1 MTAEVINYNNISNS
15 KIFDILQSAIL
26 GGVKKENYQVI
37 KEGKPLKSSFLIIKS
52 DPESYTRNK
61 LEPYIKK
68 FLPDVEL
75 HAEIHKK
82 TSLGNLRKPDG
93 LISSKDMK
101 INKNLLIEW
110 EPFNEDL
117 RIKKDHGINQ
127 AKLWISD
134 INIGNQSNALVT
146 NGKEWIF
153 IKTKEIKGEIRV
165 IEQELSVKEALELM
179 ENVYKAEKIH
189 EKPIEEAV
197 DITEKFY
204 NWYVALIHGGEY
216 IDKENVKNF
225 IPKGVSLLNNVAFAS
240 TEQEK
245 NDFIRLNFT
254 RLIFIRILSE
264 YGIIK
269 DDILNF
275 LKNTKPEDFYNRI
288 NQLFFE
294 TLNTPLNLRENLP
307 KIYEKIPFLNG
318 DLFRKKE
325 IDDRGLKIQRESF
338 VQAIQFLRTFNFKKE
353 YEDLEKNY
361 KIDNTIDPEILG
373 HILEKTIE
381 DRKGSGVYYTPQ
393 VITEYMAE
401 EIIEACLKNQIIEFL
416 KKREDIQWKYI
427 DRFNDVFD
435 LDKLILKKVYK
446 QIIKPLKICDPAVGS
461 GAFLLSYGNML
472 FNIRKNILKKI
483 ELSETNYDIK
493 KEIIQNNLYGV
504 DIKEP
509 SVDICKLR
517 LWLWIIEKQEPEPL
531 PNIDF
536 NIRKGNSLIGYT
548 NTETIKIDHE
558 DISSWVKKGNLM
570 DIFLERNELIKQY
583 YSIEDPLKQKK
594 LKKDIDMVTKEF
606 NEKLNL
612 ALVNDLSKE
621 KLKVNIEDLKKLDI
635 FHWIMEFS
643 EVFEKKNGFDIII
656 GNPPYFRITSAPKLE
671 QKIIG
676 KLGILKNYH
685 HGQGDIHYDFTVRSY
700 ELLRE
705 GGYFT
710 FITSR
715 YWLESAYSN
724 YLKKFFKERVKLLKI
739 IDFREQLL
747 FKGVDIHNSIL
758 SYTKK
763 QPSSNRNFF
772 EVFLFNEDFAKELKN
787 LDLKDY
793 LEKAGEFDL
802 GNWKNDENWAFTPK
816 LHKELF
822 MKIKKI
828 RTKLGDDY
836 NCNQY
841 TNSFRRKH
849 KPILIFDDKPKQI
862 PEEYLRKYR
871 KMGEVRKFC
880 VEPLISKY
888 VVVIHNKEKAWKD
901 SQLKR
906 YLLSNNISKVDLIE
920 IKKESVKNID
930 KFDEVIYIGYRIP
943 RLVYNFT
950 YEDNKTCID
959 NTYFITKKKVT
970 AFSLKYLTAVLNSN
984 LMRYFIDI
992 MGKKKEQEIE
1002 IGSTFIKNLPIIL
1015 RRGSLE
1021 TVKLNQINIIEQI
1034 VSDIIELEKKNENI
1048 DEKVNQLNEFIYNL
1062 YDVTEEEKT
1071 LIIDYISEK
1080 MSKLYY

>member
-1 MTAEVINYNNISNS
+1 MTAEIINYNSFSNEEISN
-15 KIFDILQSAIL
+15 ILQSAIL
-26 GGVKKENYQVI
+26 EGIKKENQQVI
-37 KEGKPLKSSFLIIKS
+37 KEGKPLKSKFLIIES

-61 LEPYIKK
+61 LEPHIKK
-68 FLPDVEL
+68 FLPDIEL

-93 LISSKDMK
+93 FISSKDMK

-117 RIKKDHGINQ
+117 RAKKDHGINQ

-134 INIGNQSNALVT
+134 INIGNQNNALVT

-153 IKTKEIKGEIRV
+153 IKAIEIKGEIRV
-165 IEQELSVKEALELM
+165 VEQEFSVKEAFKLM
-179 ENVYKAEKIH
+179 ENVYKAEKIR
-189 EKPIEEAV
+189 EIPIEEAV

-216 IDKENVKNF
+216 IDKENKKKS
-225 IPKGVSLLNNVAFAS
+225 IYKEDSLLNNVVFAS
-240 TEQEK
+240 TKQEK
-245 NDFIRLNFT
+245 KDFIRLNFT

-294 TLNTPLNLRENLP
+294 TLNTPLNIRENLP

-325 IDDRGLKIQRESF
+325 IDNKGLKIQRESF
-338 VQAIQFLRTFNFKKE
+338 IQAIQFLRTFNFKKE
-353 YEDLEKNY
+353 YENLEKNY

-373 HILEKTIE
+373 HIFEKTIE

-393 VITEYMAE
+393 VITEYMAKG
-401 EIIEACLKNQIIEFL
+401 IIEAYLKNQVIEFL

-427 DRFNDVFD
+427 ENFNDIFD
-435 LDKLILKKVYK
+435 LDKLILKKVYL
-446 QIIKPLKICDPAVGS
+446 QIIKLLKICDPAVGS
-461 GAFLLSYGNML
+461 GAFLLSCGNIL

-483 ELSETNYDIK
+483 ELSESNYDIK

-509 SVDICKLR
+509 AVDICKLR

-548 NTETIKIDHE
+548 NTETIKIDPK
-558 DISSWVKKGNLM
+558 DISSWVKKGNLI

-583 YSIEDPLKQKK
+583 YSIEDPLKQKN
-594 LKKDIDMVTKEF
+594 LKKDIDIITKDF
-606 NEKLNL
+606 NKKLNE

-621 KLKVNIEDLKKLDI
+621 GVKVNTENLTELGI
-635 FHWIMEFS
+635 FHWIMEYP
-643 EVFEKKNGFDIII
+643 EVFEKRNGFDIII
-656 GNPPYFRITSAPKLE
+656 GNPPYFRITFAPKLE

-676 KLGILKNYH
+676 KLGILNKYH
-685 HGQGDIHYDFTVRSY
+685 HGQGDVHYDFTVRSY

-715 YWLESAYSN
+715 YWLESAYAN

-758 SYTKK
+758 SYTKQ
-763 QPSSNRNFF
+763 QPLRKLNFF
-772 EVFLFNEDFAKELKN
+772 EVFLFDEDFARELKS
-787 LDLKDY
+787 LDLNDY
-793 LEKAGEFDL
+793 LEKAGQFDL

-822 MKIKKI
+822 MKIKKFK
-828 RTKLGDDY
+828 TKLGDDY

-841 TNSFRRKH
+841 SNSFRKKH
-849 KPILIFDDKPKQI
+849 KPILIFDEKPTQI

-871 KMGEVRKFC
+871 KMGEIRKFC
-880 VEPLISKY
+880 VEPLINKY
-888 VVVIHNKEKAWKD
+888 IVIIHNREKAWNDTK
-901 SQLKR
+901 LKR
-906 YLLSNNISKVDLIE
+906 YLLSNSMSKSDLIE
-920 IKKESVKNID
+920 IKKESEKNID

-950 YEDNKTCID
+950 YVDNKTYVD
-959 NTYFITKKKVT
+959 NTYFITKKKST
-970 AFSLKYLTAVLNSN
+970 AFSLKYVTAVLNSN

-992 MGKKKEQEIE
+992 MGKKKENEIE

-1015 RRGSLE
+1015 RRGSLNDF
-1021 TVKLNQINIIEQI
+1021 KLKKIKLIEQI
-1034 VSDIIELEKKNENI
+1034 VSDIIKLEKLNEDV
-1048 DEKVNQLNEFIYNL
+1048 DEKINQLNDLIYNL
-1062 YDVTEEEKT
+1062 FEITEEEKI
-1071 LIIDYISEK
+1071 LINDYISEK
-1080 MSKLYY
+1080 LLKLYN

>member
-1 MTAEVINYNNISNS
+1 MASQVFNYNDLSNE
-15 KIFDILQSAIL
+15 KIIDIFQSAIL
-26 GGVKKENYQVI
+26 KGVKLEKYKQI
-37 KEGKPLKSSFLIIKS
+37 KDGKALESRFLIIES

-61 LEPYIKK
+61 LEPQIKN
-68 FLPDVEL
+68 FLPNVEL

-82 TSLGNLRKPDG
+82 TSLGKLKKPDAS
-93 LISSKDMK
+93 IASKDLS
-101 INKNLLIEW
+101 INNNLLIEW

-117 RIKKDHGINQ
+117 RARKEHGVNQ

-134 INIGNQSNALVT
+134 INIGNYNNALVT
-146 NGKEWIF
+146 NGKKWIS
-153 IKTKEIKGEIRV
+153 IKTQKIKEEIRV
-165 IEQELSVKEALELM
+165 VEQELTVKEALKLM
-179 ENVYKAEKIH
+179 ENVYNAEKIH
-189 EKPIEEAV
+189 EKPIEEAI

-204 NWYVALIHGGEY
+204 KWYVALIYGGEY
-216 IDKENVKNF
+216 IDKENNRKR
-225 IPKGVSLLNNVAFAS
+225 ITKEDSLLNNVSFAS

-245 NDFIRLNFT
+245 KDFIRLNFT

-275 LKNTKPEDFYNRI
+275 LKSTEPEDFYNRI

-294 TLNTPLNLRENLP
+294 TLNTPLNLRENIP
-307 KIYEKIPFLNG
+307 KIYENIPFLNG

-325 IDDRGLKIQRESF
+325 IDGKGLKVQRKSF
-338 VQAIQFLRTFNFKKE
+338 VHAIQFLRTFNFRKE
-353 YEDLEKNY
+353 YEDLENNF

-381 DRKGSGVYYTPQ
+381 DRKESGVYYTPQ
-393 VITEYMAE
+393 VITEYMAK
-401 EIIEACLKNQIIEFL
+401 EIIEAYVKNQVSEFL
-416 KKREDIQWKYI
+416 KKREDNQWRYI
-427 DRFNDVFD
+427 DNFKDIFD
-435 LDKLILKKVYK
+435 LDTLILKKIYIK
-446 QIIKPLKICDPAVGS
+446 IIKPLKICDPAVGS
-461 GAFLLSYGNML
+461 GAFLLSCGNTL
-472 FNIRKNILKKI
+472 FNIRKDISKKI
-483 ELSETNYDIK
+483 ELSESDYSIK
-493 KEIIQNNLYGV
+493 KEIIQNNLYGI

-509 SVDICKLR
+509 AVDICKLR
-517 LWLWIIEKQEPEPL
+517 LWLWIIEKQAPEPL

-548 NTETIKIDHE
+548 NTETIKIDPI
-558 DISSWVKKGNLM
+558 DISSWVKKSNLI
-570 DIFLERNELIKQY
+570 DIFLERNEIIKQY
-583 YSIEDPLKQKK
+583 YSIEDPIKQKN
-594 LKKDIDMVTKEF
+594 LKKDIDKLTKDF
-606 NEKLNL
+606 NEKLNV
-612 ALVNDLSKE
+612 AFVNDLSKE
-621 KLKVNIEDLKKLDI
+621 KVRLNTEDLKSFDI

-643 EVFEKKNGFDIII
+643 EVFEKKNGFDIVI

-705 GGYFT
+705 GGYFS

-758 SYTKK
+758 CYTKK
-763 QPSSNRNFF
+763 QPSRNRNFF

-787 LDLKDY
+787 LDLNDY

-828 RTKLGDDY
+828 KTKLGDDY

-920 IKKESVKNID
+920 IKKESEKNID

-1002 IGSTFIKNLPIIL
+1002 IGSTFLKNLPIIL
-1015 RRGSLE
+1015 RRGSLDD
-1021 TVKLNQINIIEQI
+1021 VKLNQIKIIEQI
-1034 VSDIIELEKKNENI
+1034 VSDIIKLEKKNENI

>member
-1 MTAEVINYNNISNS
+1 MASEVINYNNVSND
-15 KIFDILQSAIL
+15 KIMDIFQSAIL
-26 GGVKKENYQVI
+26 EGVKKENFQLI
-37 KEGKPLKSSFLIIKS
+37 KEGKSLKSSFLIIES

-68 FLPDVEL
+68 FLLGVEL

-93 LISSKDMK
+93 FISSKDIE
-101 INKNLLIEW
+101 INQNLLIEW

-117 RIKKDHGINQ
+117 RAKKDHGINQ

-134 INIGNQSNALVT
+134 INIGNQNNALVT
-146 NGKEWIF
+146 NGMEWIF

-165 IEQELSVKEALELM
+165 VEQEVTVKEALKLM

-189 EKPIEEAV
+189 EKPIEEAI

-216 IDKENVKNF
+216 INKENIRKF
-225 IPKGVSLLNNVAFAS
+225 IPKEDSLLNNVAFAS
-240 TEQEK
+240 TKQEK
-245 NDFIRLNFT
+245 KDFIRLNFT

-275 LKNTKPEDFYNRI
+275 LKNAEPEDFYNRI

-294 TLNTPLNLRENLP
+294 TLNTPLILRKNIP
-307 KIYEKIPFLNG
+307 KIYEKIPYLNG

-325 IDDRGLKIQRESF
+325 IDDKGLKIQIESF
-338 VQAIQFLRTFNFKKE
+338 IEAIQFLRTFHFKKE
-353 YEDLEKNY
+353 YENLEKNFR
-361 KIDNTIDPEILG
+361 IDNTIDPEILG
-373 HILEKTIE
+373 HIFEKTIE
-381 DRKGSGVYYTPQ
+381 DRKESGVYYTPQ
-393 VITEYMAE
+393 VITEYMAK
-401 EIIEACLKNQIIEFL
+401 EIIESYLKNQIIEFL
-416 KKREDIQWKYI
+416 KKREDTQWKYI
-427 DRFNDVFD
+427 ESINDIFD
-435 LDKLILKKVYK
+435 LDKLILKKVYN

-461 GAFLLSYGNML
+461 GAFLLSCGNIL
-472 FNIRKNILKKI
+472 FNFRKNILNKI

-493 KEIIQNNLYGV
+493 KEIIQDNLYGV
-504 DIKEP
+504 DIKDP
-509 SVDICKLR
+509 AVDICKLR

-548 NTETIKIDHE
+548 NTETIKIDLQ

-570 DIFLERNELIKQY
+570 DIFLDRNELIKQY
-583 YSIEDPLKQKK
+583 YSIEDPLKQKE
-594 LKKDIDMVTKEF
+594 LKKNIDIITEDF
-606 NEKLNL
+606 NEKLNK
-612 ALVNDLSKE
+612 ALLNDLLKE
-621 KLKVNIEDLKKLDI
+621 NVKLNIADLTNLNN

-643 EVFEKKNGFDIII
+643 EVFEKKNGFDIVI

-705 GGYFT
+705 GGYFI

-715 YWLESAYSN
+715 YWLESAYAN
-724 YLKKFFKERVKLLKI
+724 YLKKFLKERVKLSKI

-758 SYTKK
+758 SYIKH
-763 QPSSNRNFF
+763 QPLGNSNFF
-772 EVFLFNEDFAKELKN
+772 EVLLFDEDFAKELKSLN
-787 LDLKDY
+787 LNDY
-793 LEKAGEFDL
+793 LEKAGEFNL
-802 GNWKNDENWAFTPK
+802 KNWKNNENWAFTTK

-828 RTKLGDDY
+828 KTKLGDDY

-841 TNSFRRKH
+841 TNSFRKKH
-849 KPILIFDDKPKQI
+849 KPILIYDNKPKQI
-862 PEEYLRKYR
+862 SEEYLRKYR
-871 KMGEVRKFC
+871 KMGEVKRFS
-880 VEPLISKY
+880 VDPLINKY
-888 VVVIHNKEKAWKD
+888 VVVIHDKEKSWEDDK
-901 SQLKR
+901 LKK
-906 YLLSNNISKVDLIE
+906 YLVSCNISKADLIE
-920 IKKESVKNID
+920 IKKDSEKNVD
-930 KFDEVIYIGYRIP
+930 KYDEVIYIGYRIP
-943 RLVYNFT
+943 RLVFNFT
-950 YEDNKTCID
+950 YVDDKTWID
-959 NTYFITKKKVT
+959 NTYFITKVKAT
-970 AFSLKYLTAVLNSN
+970 AFSLKYLIAVLNSD
-984 LMRYFIDI
+984 LMRYYIDLV
-992 MGKKKEQEIE
+992 GKKKENEIE
-1002 IGSTFIKNLPIIL
+1002 IGATFLKNLPIIL
-1015 RRGSLE
+1015 RRGSLRE
-1021 TVKLNQINIIEQI
+1021 NKINLIKKMENLISEIIK
-1034 VSDIIELEKKNENI
+1034 LEKINEVI
-1048 DEKVNQLNEFIYNL
+1048 DEKLKILNDLVYDL
-1062 YDVTEEEKT
+1062 YDITTEEKI
-1071 LIIDYISEK
+1071 LIKDYISK
-1080 MSKLYY
+1080 TSANLYY